1 MNGLDALQSKFEAA
15 WPAALAAY
23 SPYTRLPEPIWCRT
37 REDEKREGLEG
48 SFAMIRM
55 KDDRIVVSLREV
67 AVRDLGDH
75 AQAIL
80 AHEVG
85 HYVHA
90 PGTLEAQVRLLDRIR
105 RTLPPELRSH
115 AALVA
120 NLYTD
125 LLLNDRLQRSGA
137 ADVAAVYK
145 ALRNDGGDPLWTWY
159 ARTYERLWAL
169 PSNTLTAPPKP
180 EMELDADLGAR
191 LIRHFRDHWLDGA
204 AEFALLV
211 ERYLP
216 DMGRTKPLLP
226 PWIDMT
232 GDGVGVGDRIP
243 DGFTEDD
250 FDPANVKHPMYDE
263 RLNGGMAGTEPK
275 KDGKA
280 EAEGDGETQKES
292 GRDGGKAT
300 RGDGRPDT
308 RTVTRGP
315 AEWLELMKAAGVK
328 REPVDLLGHYYR
340 ELAMPHVI
348 PFPSQRIEHAGD
360 PLPEGLDPW
369 EAGSPLER
377 IDWNETLVRSPVVI
391 PGVTTVERSWG
402 IAEGGEPER
411 RVPDLY
417 VGIDCSGSMGNPAA
431 QLSYPVVAGVVLVLS
446 ALRAGARVMACLSGE
461 WQGNGEFT
469 QTEGFVRNEKK
480 LLGVL
485 TDYLGTG
492 ASFGLPR
499 LVQTFA
505 LAPPRKRP
513 AHLVVVSD
521 SDLFSEIDGTKNG
534 WDLAK
539 RAIDRAGGGATAVLR
554 LDGADRYANWLGK
567 MTAAGFEC
575 HLVASE
581 GELVDFARA
590 FARKTFHFEGAAA

>member
-1 MNGLDALQSKFEAA
+1 MSGLDALQAKFEAA

-23 SPYTRLPEPIWCRT
+23 SPYTRLPDPIWCRT

-55 KDDRIVVSLREV
+55 KDDRIVVSLRDI

-105 RTLPPELRSH
+105 RTLPPELRQH
-115 AALVA
+115 AGLVA

-145 ALRNDGGDPLWTWY
+145 ALRNDGGDALWSWY
-159 ARTYERLWAL
+159 TRTYERLWAL
-169 PSNTLTAPPKP
+169 PGNTLTAPPKP
-180 EMELDADLGAR
+180 EIELDADLGAR
-191 LIRHFRDHWLDGA
+191 LVRHFRDHWLDGA
-204 AEFALLV
+204 AEFTLLV

-216 DMGRTKPLLP
+216 DMGRTQPVLP
-226 PWIDMT
+226 PWMDT
-232 GDGVGVGDRIP
+232 VGDGLGERIP
-243 DGFTEDD
+243 DGLIEDD
-250 FDPANVKHPMYDE
+250 FDPAKVKHPMYDE
-263 RLNGGMAGTEPK
+263 RLNGGMPG
-275 KDGKA
+275 G
-280 EAEGDGETQKES
+280 
-292 GRDGGKAT
+292 GGKGKGEDGQEGQTENDSGAASGAAT

-315 AEWLELMKAAGVK
+315 AEWLELMHAAGVK
-328 REPVDLLGHYYR
+328 REHSELLGHYYR

-348 PFPSQRIEHAGD
+348 PFPSQKIEHAGD

-391 PGVTTVERSWG
+391 PGVTTVERSYG
-402 IAEGGEPER
+402 VAEGGEPER

-417 VGIDCSGSMGNPAA
+417 VGIDCSGSMGNPAY
-431 QLSYPVVAGVVLVLS
+431 QLSYPVVAGVVLVIS

-461 WQGNGEFT
+461 WQGQGNFT

-485 TDYLGTG
+485 TGYLGTG
-492 ASFGLPR
+492 SSFGLTR
-499 LVQTFA
+499 LVQTFVA
-505 LAPPRKRP
+505 APPRKRP

-521 SDLFSEIDGTKNG
+521 SDLFSEIETTKNG

-539 RAIDRAGGGATAVLR
+539 RAVERAGGGATAVLR
-554 LDGADRYANWLGK
+554 LDNAPRYADWLGK
-567 MTAAGFEC
+567 MSGAGFDC

-581 GELVDFARA
+581 KELVDFARA
-590 FARKTFHFEGAAA
+590 FARKTFHFEGATA